1 MSITQLSPWQVSSI
15 VRDEVDSAHAK
26 VTKHF
31 DRQLMKLATSQA
43 DAMVSLSDSIDG
55 RLEAMTEEQ
64 NANMLFLVE
73 GLDRFS
79 KHVSTSL
86 SQIGRRVDGISSQL
100 RDIADDVANPELTRA
115 KERARRA
122 QQALTSGQ
130 VERAAELIESAI
142 NPKDT
147 APFDE
152 IPAFHRLRTQVQVAR
167 AAQTSSAE
175 EAREILEEVLFSET
189 HHLDPGEFF
198 DVRLAYADAYYH
210 AGEFEKALGVLAKC
224 HTDARGDKDH
234 PRRSRLASILY
245 SSARCALKAG
255 KIGLA
260 ETALE
265 SYFKRDW
272 TGPAKIAIDPD
283 FKDHTE
289 MTMRV
294 FAKFWDPIKDEA
306 RKDFEAM
313 AYVVCN
319 KGSDEV
325 EKVFENILNL
335 TIPPDFPIASARAMT
350 MFHSGSSLEFGPRPG
365 SVYQKMPRVGHPGK
379 SALSDIDFASAGP
392 LDLELARRKFLE
404 QNWEK
409 YYGGEEVDLMRKA
422 LTDKIGFFN
431 AMLPLL
437 KRQAAKVEQGELPR
451 ELISEIPEEP
461 IHWPDSDEMIYARGF
476 FARRKARKIYEKKRK
491 AGEAT
496 FARNNAA
503 QKSFEEAARKYAVPL
518 LPPVLDEAFEVLKAH
533 RANVVRAHEAYE
545 HYGAKVVA

>member
-1 MSITQLSPWQVSSI
+1 MYISELSPWQVSSI

-152 IPAFHRLRTQVQVAR
+152 IPAFHRLRTQIQVAR
-167 AAQTSSAE
+167 AAQASSAE
-175 EAREILEEVLFSET
+175 EARKILEEVLFSKT

-198 DVRLAYADAYYH
+198 DVRLAYADAYYY
-210 AGEFEKALGVLAKC
+210 AGDFENALGVLAKC

-260 ETALE
+260 EQALE
-265 SYFKRDW
+265 TYFKRDW
-272 TGPAKIAIDPD
+272 AGPAKIAIDPD

-306 RKDFEAM
+306 RKNFEAL

-319 KGSDEV
+319 KGADEMASV
-325 EKVFENILNL
+325 LENILR
-335 TIPPDFPIASARAMT
+335 ISSPPGFPDATPAKVHLERATGTRNTPSFYKKMLDSRFHEASVAA
-350 MFHSGSSLEFGPRPG
+350 F
-365 SVYQKMPRVGHPGK
+365 
-379 SALSDIDFASAGP
+379 SDIDFASAGP
-392 LDLELARRKFLE
+392 LDLELARRKLVE
-404 QNWEK
+404 NNWEDD
-409 YYGGEEVDLMRKA
+409 YREGRVDVMRRAIRQKVA
-422 LTDKIGFFN
+422 YFN
-431 AMLPLL
+431 EMIPLL
-437 KRQAAKVEQGELPR
+437 CQQKEQVEQGL
-451 ELISEIPEEP
+451 IPEGLVGKIREEKFKCP
-461 IHWPDSDEMIYARGF
+461 VNTVDHLTMGF
-476 FARRKARKIYEKKRK
+476 FARRKAQKEYEKENRVARDVIEKNK
-491 AGEAT
+491 AAQERYKEAT
-496 FARNNAA
+496 RKHAVPILLPHL
-503 QKSFEEAARKYAVPL
+503 EEARQTFATHREN
-518 LPPVLDEAFEVLKAH
+518 VL
-533 RANVVRAHEAYE
+533 RAHDAF
-545 HYGAKVVA
+545 KVYREMVAA